1 MPFSKGHRPPRE
13 GRGDP
18 FGDTE
23 VGVVVFK
30 VPVGMPEEEETVDPD
45 LGGPVLANDD
55 ALDAAAVELTE
66 TTGGLEETVVPG
78 VTLEVGRDD

>member
-1 MPFSKGHRPPRE
+1 MPFSKGHRAPRE
-13 GRGDP
+13 GTGEV

-23 VGVVVFK
+23 VGVVVTE
-30 VPVGMPEEEETVDPD
+30 VPVELPEEEETVDPD

-55 ALDAAAVELTE
+55 ALDATAVELTE
-66 TTGGLEETVVPG
+66 TTGGLEDTAVPG